1 MKPAPNAGPS
11 SSSGSNA
18 PSSTEKKIIMVA
30 TEQRLYELACKA
42 RAKGMFVRIPPSHKR
57 ARAVAEE
64 MAKFMA
70 YERYTVVKPL
80 ADLTDVHQ
88 AIKDL
93 SFVKTEKEFQLNQRP
108 GYSHIMTVLKEEFQN
123 YSALAHQRGLDERG
137 EIYQLLAHYPK
148 LGLIL
153 QRITQRRPLR
163 YGGVI
168 DEKHACTHIKK
179 TSIQVASF
187 LNNKTRERVVNPVG
201 IRCEVC
207 EKEVE
212 AAANEKLDVMH
223 QRLEEEMNDFTVDAS
238 LQPHSFEKTFK
249 MSKVNI
255 DGIESQDYVKPI
267 DTLRKIWNMDLAG
280 IDNREMLFKKR
291 IQQQKLTA
299 MFNIYNDKEIG
310 EELDGVVK
318 EIETLANDIQEKDA
332 ETVTQLQV
340 LKESFGGAWEKARK
354 CLGTKSA
361 LSSDDRNIRRLQEKL
376 EEAEK
381 ENAKLRSLLEKEKA
395 KNRSDDGKHS
405 SKYLKKDKGRDKDE
419 EDERRER
426 KHKVKDRDEASSSS
440 SSHSFSAKRKH

>member
-1 MKPAPNAGPS
+1 
-11 SSSGSNA
+11 
-18 PSSTEKKIIMVA
+18 
-30 TEQRLYELACKA
+30 
-42 RAKGMFVRIPPSHKR
+42 
-57 ARAVAEE
+57 
-64 MAKFMA
+64 
-70 YERYTVVKPL
+70 
-80 ADLTDVHQ
+80 
-88 AIKDL
+88 
-93 SFVKTEKEFQLNQRP
+93 
-108 GYSHIMTVLKEEFQN
+108 
-123 YSALAHQRGLDERG
+123 
-137 EIYQLLAHYPK
+137 
-148 LGLIL
+148 
-153 QRITQRRPLR
+153 
-163 YGGVI
+163 
-168 DEKHACTHIKK
+168 
-179 TSIQVASF
+179 
-187 LNNKTRERVVNPVG
+187 
-201 IRCEVC
+201 
-207 EKEVE
+207 
-212 AAANEKLDVMH
+212 MH